1 MSNISNIDSCFGC
14 GVCAMSCPKKLIK
27 IKLNQDGFYVP
38 YIEDKD
44 ACSECGLCDSVC
56 SYQHSSFPVDNK
68 PILSVAAWSKD
79 DEIRLKSSSG
89 GVCFEFQKTLLSEGY
104 NSCVVKYNP
113 QKNRAE
119 HYIAENVS
127 ELFQGIGSKYI
138 QSYTFDAFSALKKG
152 SRYIV
157 VGTPCQIDSLRR
169 YLIKMKREDDF
180 VLVDFFCHG
189 VPSLLMWNKYEKS
202 VRGKIGNVCYVA
214 WRNKTKGW
222 HNSYAM
228 TAKVDDSLECS
239 KNDYYSNMSD
249 GDSFFYMFFN
259 NMCLNKP
266 CYTHCKYK
274 YKKSAADIRVGDLW
288 GNTYA
293 KDEKGVSAVVAFTQK
308 GVDLIRRSNIEY
320 VEHPFEVVAEDQQ
333 TKRIT
338 YRKLIAPHVM
348 DALRD
353 ESTTIEDVIN
363 IQNKFE
369 KRALLIKRVTHPVD
383 SFFNLLKKF
392 K

>member
-1 MSNISNIDSCFGC
+1 
-14 GVCAMSCPKKLIK
+14 
-27 IKLNQDGFYVP
+27 
-38 YIEDKD
+38 
-44 ACSECGLCDSVC
+44 
-56 SYQHSSFPVDNK
+56 
-68 PILSVAAWSKD
+68 
-79 DEIRLKSSSG
+79 
-89 GVCFEFQKTLLSEGY
+89 
-104 NSCVVKYNP
+104 
-113 QKNRAE
+113 
-119 HYIAENVS
+119 
-127 ELFQGIGSKYI
+127 
-138 QSYTFDAFSALKKG
+138 
-152 SRYIV
+152 
-157 VGTPCQIDSLRR
+157 
-169 YLIKMKREDDF
+169 MKRDDDF

-189 VPSLLMWNKYEKS
+189 IPSLLMWHKYVKYVEKKVGTLTFVS
-202 VRGKIGNVCYVA
+202 
-214 WRNKTKGW
+214 WRNKQMGW
-222 HNSYAM
+222 HDSWAM
-228 TAKVDDSLECS
+228 TI
-239 KNDYYSNMSD
+239 D
-249 GDSFFYMFFN
+249 GDNKCTTIELNEKLPKHDYFSRRSTGDLFYKMFLGDRCF
-259 NMCLNKP
+259 NKP